1 MGSNFSGIP
10 VFPTTCMLLTL
21 PSVYSNIMSAATVY
35 VPGLAVLYP
44 AERLN
49 VPETVC
55 PAAMVTNAR
64 RPGSSR
70 FRLKKIPSYSNVFP
84 SRVTA
89 RPFGAS
95 SFSGV
100 FHLSTEYARSPMFV
114 KWKSHLTSSVV
125 L

>member
-1 MGSNFSGIP
+1 MGSNFSGRP
-10 VFPTTCMLLTL
+10 VFPSACMSLTL
-21 PSVYSNIMSAATVY
+21 PSAYSNIILAATVY

-44 AERLN
+44 AERSN
-49 VPETVC
+49 VPETFC

-64 RPGSSR
+64 LPGSSR
-70 FRLKKIPSYSNVFP
+70 FLLKKIPSYSNVFP

-100 FHLSTEYARSPMFV
+100 FHLSTENVRSPMFV
-114 KWKSHLTSSVV
+114 KWKSHLTSSVD